1 MVKKFSWIGVF
12 PKVVGI
18 DVSDSQILSAK
29 NFANVPSNVEF
40 MVGPSE
46 ILNYEEE
53 TVDLI
58 TVCQAV
64 HWFDI
69 PKFYQEVNRVLKPSG
84 VLAIIGYHCPNVC
97 ENIGV
102 TLEQA

>member
-1 MVKKFSWIGVF
+1 
-12 PKVVGI
+12 
-18 DVSDSQILSAK
+18 
-29 NFANVPSNVEF
+29 

-102 TLEQA
+102 TLEQAQWARKFKKVQAKKKTREIK

>member
-1 MVKKFSWIGVF
+1 MVKSWIGVF

-18 DVSDSQILSAK
+18 DVSESQILSAK
-29 NFANVPSNVEF
+29 NSTNIPTNVEF

-46 ILNYEEE
+46 VLNYEEE

-69 PKFYQEVNRVLKPSG
+69 PKFYKEVDRQGDLTTGGVSIRFVLILRLPYDYFYG
-84 VLAIIGYHCPNVC
+84 A
-97 ENIGV
+97 
-102 TLEQA
+102 